1 VEEFRVS
8 VFAQE
13 LGTSEPVSAVKL
25 DRWLAGAGKAGPEA
39 AKAEVPPKSIA
50 SKPALPVAPV
60 PMATVKTPDKK
71 SAPLKNFGAL
81 DKLIQR

>member
-1 VEEFRVS
+1 
-8 VFAQE
+8 
-13 LGTSEPVSAVKL
+13 
-25 DRWLAGAGKAGPEA
+25 
-39 AKAEVPPKSIA
+39 
-50 SKPALPVAPV
+50 LPVAPV

>member
-1 VEEFRVS
+1 
-8 VFAQE
+8 
-13 LGTSEPVSAVKL
+13 
-25 DRWLAGAGKAGPEA
+25 
-39 AKAEVPPKSIA
+39 VPPKSIA